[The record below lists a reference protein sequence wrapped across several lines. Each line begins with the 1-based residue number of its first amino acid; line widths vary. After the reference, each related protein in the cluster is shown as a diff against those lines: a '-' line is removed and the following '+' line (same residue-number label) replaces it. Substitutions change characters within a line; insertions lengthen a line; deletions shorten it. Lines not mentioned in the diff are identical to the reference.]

1 MKNNEFV
8 TRWVIDTV
16 KEKYADDIALVIS
29 HTTLR
34 IDDNEQTI
42 SYFVPITNR
51 GNELARTF
59 ILNGEGFDVW
69 GIPWERLEQFA
80 ELEEYNITVLADSEI
95 LYAKDDEWAQRF
107 EMLKSKQR
115 SNLADE
121 SKMRKCALK
130 AYAQAKE
137 LYTEMLFA
145 KRSDIRMLAGY
156 VLDYLARAIAFSNHI
171 YFKRSQTAQLEE
183 LQQLAPKGKV
193 PEGFHELY
201 LSTIIQAAIDA
212 APNSGFHE
220 LYLGVIKE
228 NDETKQKEKCHEAI
242 QIVREYLEETYP
254 DNTSKEHNYQDL
266 ADWYAELSY
275 TWLRLRHYAADGDF
289 IKVYMWG
296 ILLQSE
302 LNSVCEDFCL
312 EKPEL
317 MECYDYRNLNAFIN
331 RADELEKWIRNAI
344 TAGGGVIHEY
354 NSKED
359 FLNENP

>member
-8 TRWVIDTV
+8 TQWVIDTV

-34 IDDNEQTI
+34 IDVSEQAI

-69 GIPWERLEQFA
+69 GISWERLEQFA

-95 LYAKDDEWAQRF
+95 LYAKNDEWAKRF

-115 SNLADE
+115 NNLADE
-121 SKMRKCALK
+121 SRMRKCALK

-171 YFKRSQTAQLEE
+171 YFKKSQTAQLEE
-183 LQQLAPKGKV
+183 LQQLTQNGKT
-193 PEGFHELY
+193 PEGFSELY
-201 LSTIIQAAIDA
+201 LS
-212 APNSGFHE
+212 
-220 LYLGVIKE
+220 VIKE
-228 NDETKQKEKCHEAI
+228 NDEAKQKEKCHEAI
-242 QIVREYLEETYP
+242 RIVREYLEETYP
-254 DNTSKEHNYQDL
+254 ANPPKEHNYQDL

-317 MECYDYRNLNAFIN
+317 MECYNYKNLDAFIN
-331 RADELEKWIRNAI
+331 RADELENWIRDVI
-344 TAGGGVIHEY
+344 TTGGGVSHEY

-359 FLNENP
+359 FLNENT

>member
-8 TRWVIDTV
+8 TQWVIDTV

-34 IDDNEQTI
+34 IDDSEQAI

-95 LYAKDDEWAQRF
+95 LYAKNDEWAKRF

-115 SNLADE
+115 NNLADE
-121 SKMRKCALK
+121 SRMRKCALK

-171 YFKRSQTAQLEE
+171 YFKKSQTAQLEE
-183 LQQLAPKGKV
+183 LQQLIQNGKT
-193 PEGFHELY
+193 PEGFSELY
-201 LSTIIQAAIDA
+201 LS
-212 APNSGFHE
+212 
-220 LYLGVIKE
+220 VIKE

-242 QIVREYLEETYP
+242 RIVREYLEETYP
-254 DNTSKEHNYQDL
+254 ANPPKEHNYQDL

-317 MECYDYRNLNAFIN
+317 MECYNYKNLDAFIN
-331 RADELEKWIRNAI
+331 RADELENWIRDVI
-344 TAGGGVIHEY
+344 TTGGGIIHEY

-359 FLNENP
+359 YLNENT

>member
-1 MKNNEFV
+1 MKNNELV
-8 TRWVIDTV
+8 TQWVIDTV

-34 IDDNEQTI
+34 IDDSEQTI

-95 LYAKDDEWAQRF
+95 LYAKDDEWTQRF

-115 SNLADE
+115 NNLADA

-156 VLDYLARAIAFSNHI
+156 VLDYLARAIAFCNHI
-171 YFKRSQTAQLEE
+171 YFKKSQTAQLEE
-183 LQQLAPKGKV
+183 LQQLSQDRKI
-193 PEGFHELY
+193 PERFSELY
-201 LSTIIQAAIDA
+201 LS
-212 APNSGFHE
+212 
-220 LYLGVIKE
+220 VIKE
-228 NDETKQKEKCHEAI
+228 NDETKQKAKCHEAI
-242 QIVREYLEETYP
+242 QIVREYLEDAYP
-254 DNTSKEHNYQDL
+254 ANTPKERNYQDL

-275 TWLRLRHYAADGDF
+275 TWLRLRHYAADCDF
-289 IKVYMWG
+289 TKVYMWG

-317 MECYDYRNLNAFIN
+317 MECYDHKNLDAFID
-331 RADELEKWIRNAI
+331 RADELEKWIRNVI

>member
-8 TRWVIDTV
+8 TQWVIDTV

-34 IDDNEQTI
+34 IDVSEQAI

-69 GIPWERLEQFA
+69 GISWERLEQFA

-95 LYAKDDEWAQRF
+95 LYAKNDEWAKRF

-115 SNLADE
+115 NNLADE
-121 SKMRKCALK
+121 SRMRKCALK

-171 YFKRSQTAQLEE
+171 YFKKSQTAQLEE
-183 LQQLAPKGKV
+183 LQQLTQNGKT
-193 PEGFHELY
+193 PEGFSELY
-201 LSTIIQAAIDA
+201 LS
-212 APNSGFHE
+212 
-220 LYLGVIKE
+220 VIKE
-228 NDETKQKEKCHEAI
+228 NDEAKQKEKCHEAI
-242 QIVREYLEETYP
+242 RIVREYLEETYP
-254 DNTSKEHNYQDL
+254 ANPPKEHNYQDL

-317 MECYDYRNLNAFIN
+317 MECYNYKNLDAFIN
-331 RADELEKWIRNAI
+331 RADELENWIRDVI
-344 TAGGGVIHEY
+344 TSGGGVIHEY

-359 FLNENP
+359 FLNENT

>member
-1 MKNNEFV
+1 MKNNEWV
-8 TRWVIDTV
+8 TQWVIDTV
-16 KEKYADDIALVIS
+16 KEKYTDDIALVIS

-34 IDDNEQTI
+34 IDDSEPTI

-59 ILNGEGFDVW
+59 ILNGEGFDIW

-95 LYAKDDEWAQRF
+95 LYAKDDEWVQRF
-107 EMLKSKQR
+107 EILKSKLR
-115 SNLADE
+115 SNLADV

-145 KRSDIRMLAGY
+145 GKSDIRMLSGY
-156 VLDYLARAIAFSNHI
+156 VLDYLARAVAFSHHL
-171 YFKRSQTAQLEE
+171 YFKKAQTAQLEE
-183 LQQLAPKGKV
+183 LQQLDQKGKM
-193 PEGFHELY
+193 PEGFYELY
-201 LSTIIQAAIDA
+201 LSI
-212 APNSGFHE
+212 
-220 LYLGVIKE
+220 IKE
-228 NDETKQKEKCHEAI
+228 NDEIKQKEKCHKVI
-242 QIVREYLEETYP
+242 QIVHEYLEKTYP
-254 DNTSKEHNYQDL
+254 YNTPKEHNYQDL

-275 TWLRLRHYAADGDF
+275 TWLRLRHYAAAGDF
-289 IKVYMWG
+289 VKVYMWG
-296 ILLQSE
+296 IFLQNE

-317 MECYDYRNLNAFIN
+317 MECYDYRNLDAFIS
-331 RADELEKWIRNAI
+331 RADELEKGIRGKI
-344 TAGGGVIHEY
+344 SAGGGIIHEY

-359 FLNENP
+359 FMNENT

>member
-8 TRWVIDTV
+8 TQWVIDTV

-34 IDDNEQTI
+34 IDVSEQAI

-69 GIPWERLEQFA
+69 GISWERLEQFA

-95 LYAKDDEWAQRF
+95 LYAKNDEWAQRF

-115 SNLADE
+115 SNLGDE

-171 YFKRSQTAQLEE
+171 YFKKSQTAQLEE
-183 LQQLAPKGKV
+183 LQQLTQNGKT
-193 PEGFHELY
+193 PEGFSELY
-201 LSTIIQAAIDA
+201 LS
-212 APNSGFHE
+212 
-220 LYLGVIKE
+220 VIKE

-242 QIVREYLEETYP
+242 RIVREYLEEAYP

-275 TWLRLRHYAADGDF
+275 TWLRLRHYAADSDF

-296 ILLQSE
+296 ILLQNE
-302 LNSVCEDFCL
+302 LNSVCEDFGL

-317 MECYDYRNLNAFIN
+317 MECYDHKNLDAFIN

-344 TAGGGVIHEY
+344 TIGGGVIHEY

-359 FLNENP
+359 FLNENT

>member
-8 TRWVIDTV
+8 TQWVIDTI

-34 IDDNEQTI
+34 IDDSEQAI

-51 GNELARTF
+51 GNEFARTF

-95 LYAKDDEWAQRF
+95 LYAKDDEWTQRF

-137 LYTEMLFA
+137 LYTEMLFT
-145 KRSDIRMLAGY
+145 KRSNIRMLAGY

-171 YFKRSQTAQLEE
+171 YFKKSQTAQLEE
-183 LQQLAPKGKV
+183 LQQLTQNEKI
-193 PEGFHELY
+193 PEEFHELY
-201 LSTIIQAAIDA
+201 LSI
-212 APNSGFHE
+212 
-220 LYLGVIKE
+220 IKE
-228 NDETKQKEKCHEAI
+228 NDETKQKEKCHKAI

-254 DNTSKEHNYQDL
+254 DNTSNEHNFQDL

-317 MECYDYRNLNAFIN
+317 MEYYDYENLDAFIK
-331 RADELEKWIRNAI
+331 RADELEKWMRKEI
-344 TAGGGVIHEY
+344 TSGGGIIREY
-354 NSKED
+354 NSKEN
-359 FLNENP
+359 FLNENT

>member
-1 MKNNEFV
+1 
-8 TRWVIDTV
+8 
-16 KEKYADDIALVIS
+16 
-29 HTTLR
+29 
-34 IDDNEQTI
+34 
-42 SYFVPITNR
+42 
-51 GNELARTF
+51 
-59 ILNGEGFDVW
+59 
-69 GIPWERLEQFA
+69 IPWERLEQFA

-115 SNLADE
+115 SNLADA
-121 SKMRKCALK
+121 SKMRECALK

-145 KRSDIRMLAGY
+145 KQSDIRMLAGY

-171 YFKRSQTAQLEE
+171 YFKKSQTTQLEE
-183 LQQLAPKGKV
+183 LQQLAQKGKI
-193 PEGFHELY
+193 PEGFSELY
-201 LSTIIQAAIDA
+201 LS
-212 APNSGFHE
+212 
-220 LYLGVIKE
+220 VIKE

-242 QIVREYLEETYP
+242 QIVRGYLEEAYP
-254 DNTSKEHNYQDL
+254 ANTSKEHNYQDL

-275 TWLRLRHYAADGDF
+275 TWLRLRHYATDGDF

-317 MECYDYRNLNAFIN
+317 MECYDYRNLDAFIN

>member
-8 TRWVIDTV
+8 TQWVIDTV

-34 IDDNEQTI
+34 IDDSEQTI

-95 LYAKDDEWAQRF
+95 LYAKDDEWAKRF

-115 SNLADE
+115 SNLADI

-130 AYAQAKE
+130 TYAQAKE

-171 YFKRSQTAQLEE
+171 YFKKSQTAQLEE
-183 LQQLAPKGKV
+183 LQQLAQKGKML
-193 PEGFHELY
+193 EGFSELY
-201 LSTIIQAAIDA
+201 LS
-212 APNSGFHE
+212 
-220 LYLGVIKE
+220 VIKE
-228 NDETKQKEKCHEAI
+228 NDETKQKEKCHKAI

-317 MECYDYRNLNAFIN
+317 MECYDCDNLDAFIN

-344 TAGGGVIHEY
+344 TAHGGVIHEY

-359 FLNENP
+359 FLNENT

>member
-8 TRWVIDTV
+8 TRWVIDNV
-16 KEKYADDIALVIS
+16 REKYADDIALVIS

-34 IDDNEQTI
+34 IDDSEQTV

-51 GNELARTF
+51 GNEFARTF
-59 ILNGEGFDVW
+59 ILNGEGLDVW

-121 SKMRKCALK
+121 SKMRQCALK

-145 KRSDIRMLAGY
+145 KRSDIHMLAGY

-171 YFKRSQTAQLEE
+171 YFKKSQTAQLEE
-183 LQQLAPKGKV
+183 LQQLSQKRKM
-193 PEGFHELY
+193 PEGFSELY
-201 LSTIIQAAIDA
+201 LSI
-212 APNSGFHE
+212 
-220 LYLGVIKE
+220 IKE
-228 NDETKQKEKCHEAI
+228 SNETNQKEKCHKAI

-254 DNTSKEHNYQDL
+254 DNTSKEHNFQDL

-275 TWLRLRHYAADGDF
+275 TWLRLRRYAADGDF

-317 MECYDYRNLNAFIN
+317 MECYDYGNLDAFIN
-331 RADELEKWIRNAI
+331 RADELEQWIRNEI
-344 TAGGGVIHEY
+344 IAGGGVIHEY

-359 FLNENP
+359 FLNENT

>member
-8 TRWVIDTV
+8 TQWVIDTV
-16 KEKYADDIALVIS
+16 KKKYADDIALVIS

-34 IDDNEQTI
+34 IDDSEQTI

-115 SNLADE
+115 SNLEDE
-121 SKMRKCALK
+121 SKMRKCALR

-137 LYTEMLFA
+137 LYTEMLFT

-171 YFKRSQTAQLEE
+171 YFKKSQTAQLEE
-183 LQQLAPKGKV
+183 LQQLSQKGKM
-193 PEGFHELY
+193 PEGFSELY
-201 LSTIIQAAIDA
+201 LS
-212 APNSGFHE
+212 
-220 LYLGVIKE
+220 VIKE
-228 NDETKQKEKCHEAI
+228 NDETKQKEKCHKAI

-266 ADWYAELSY
+266 SDWYAELSY

-317 MECYDYRNLNAFIN
+317 MECYDYENLDEFIN
-331 RADELEKWIRNAI
+331 RADELEKWIRSVI

-359 FLNENP
+359 FLNENT